1 MSKEATFIQNGDAID
16 ISAGSAAIS
25 AGAVII
31 SGEIVGVAKLDIP
44 ANTVGAVALVGVFDV
59 AKASADAFTVGAPVY
74 FNAMWTPLPAAS
86 SSTTT
91 ARPAWCPITPSY
103 GRSLPTPGHVCG
115 TWRPH
120 TGARP
125 PEVRPYRPPGTRGCC
140 GKKGRTEKHGQTAR
154 TDAPQHT
161 PGVFAP

>member
-74 FNAMWTPLPAAS
+74 FNATSRYAVSAS
-86 SSTTT
+86 SGNTKIGKAVAAAVS
-91 ARPAWCPITPSY
+91 
-103 GRSLPTPGHVCG
+103 G
-115 TWRPH
+115 
-120 TGARP
+120 GAT
-125 PEVRPYRPPGTRGCC
+125 VKVKIG
-140 GKKGRTEKHGQTAR
+140 
-154 TDAPQHT
+154 
-161 PGVFAP
+161 